1 MSEIKKIVVEIFK
14 QNELSNIKAIALN
27 AVNVLKSN
35 DEIISDSAKMLGDN
49 PTYDRWIGFF
59 EHLTTFIKESKGVSL
74 GRASNIIV
82 EIKKELKEQF
92 ELVAPKCQNDKA
104 LKSAENRA
112 KKEKAFQEKY
122 GTLDLETLQAMVPN
136 FSNDTK
142 SLLEIGNAMAKLTN
156 TTEKENAK
164 IAKEKIKSSM
174 EAIKNWLTKDLSV
187 DEQVKRTTAVL
198 NFINSKN

>member
-1 MSEIKKIVVEIFK
+1 
-14 QNELSNIKAIALN
+14 
-27 AVNVLKSN
+27 
-35 DEIISDSAKMLGDN
+35 
-49 PTYDRWIGFF
+49 
-59 EHLTTFIKESKGVSL
+59 
-74 GRASNIIV
+74 
-82 EIKKELKEQF
+82 
-92 ELVAPKCQNDKA
+92 
-104 LKSAENRA
+104 
-112 KKEKAFQEKY
+112 
-122 GTLDLETLQAMVPN
+122 MVPN